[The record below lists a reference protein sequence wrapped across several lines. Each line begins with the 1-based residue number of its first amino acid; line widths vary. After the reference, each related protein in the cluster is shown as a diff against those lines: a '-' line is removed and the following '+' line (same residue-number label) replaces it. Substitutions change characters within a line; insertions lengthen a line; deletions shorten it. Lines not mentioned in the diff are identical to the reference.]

1 MTEIPKQDLING
13 LIENFTGSGI
23 FDLVEAF
30 QLINNVPIEFAIY
43 DLKGKYKYINDQY
56 LSDIK
61 LRKTIIGK
69 DDSYLFKKLGISLD
83 CHEER
88 KLYFEKAIKEKKR
101 IRFTEKLFI
110 PDKNKT
116 LYYKRFFQPLFK
128 DENKQEVSSVCL
140 FGNNLTAVIL
150 GQKELKYLA
159 FHDKITGL
167 QNKEAFYQQL
177 DQIILDIPRNP
188 ESKLTAVLFCDLD
201 NFKLVNDTL
210 GHDVGDLVL
219 KEVAERMKKILR
231 KSDFI
236 YRFGGDE
243 FTIITRHLK
252 NEFDASTIARKLIEG
267 ISQSYQIKRH
277 KITFLTVSIGIV
289 IIPNSGADRETTV
302 KNADM
307 AMYESK
313 SRGKNQ
319 YQFFSKE
326 MPEISLRR
334 IKIENNLQ
342 GLVNNQNFDKEC
354 EILYQPILER
364 ASSKDYKI
372 IGTEALL
379 RWNNPEMGYMLPE
392 HFLPVAEETNLISSI
407 GDWVLQKSTK
417 DIKPLIDD
425 YNKSFY
431 VSINLSGKQI
441 KSENIISKLKKIIDI
456 VDIKPGNIQLELNE
470 STYFEDKK
478 IVSEILNEIQK
489 LGIKLAIND
498 FGRGFGSLVY
508 LQNVPANTLKID
520 RTFIKNLHESLDQKQ
535 LVKAMISLGYN
546 LNKDIIAAG
555 VETKEHL
562 KFLNQNNCSKYQ
574 GFLFS
579 QPVDILVLQELL
591 KKKFPF

>member
-1 MTEIPKQDLING
+1 MSENLNVNNINS
-13 LIENFTGSGI
+13 IIKKFTGTGKFELI
-23 FDLVEAF
+23 EAF

-43 DLKGKYKYINDQY
+43 DLNGKYKYVNDQY
-56 LSDIK
+56 IADEN
-61 LRKTIIGK
+61 LRKSIIGK
-69 DDSYLFKKLGISLD
+69 DDSYLFKKLGISSD

-88 KLYFEKAIKEKKR
+88 KLHFEKAISEKKK
-101 IRFTEKLFI
+101 IRFTEKLLI
-110 PDKNKT
+110 PEKNKT

-128 DENKQEVSSVCL
+128 DENSKEVGSVCL

-150 GQKELKYLA
+150 GQKELKFLA
-159 FHDKITGL
+159 FHDKVTGL

-177 DQIILDIPRNP
+177 DQLILDMPRDT
-188 ESKLTAVLFCDLD
+188 EGKLTSVLFCDLD

-219 KEVAERMKKILR
+219 KEVAQRMKTTLR

-243 FTIITRHLK
+243 FTIITRHLN
-252 NEFDASTIARKLIEG
+252 NEYDASAICRKLIESL
-267 ISQSYQIKRH
+267 SQPYHIKRH
-277 KITFLTVSIGIV
+277 KITYLTVSIGIV
-289 IIPNSGADRETTV
+289 ILPKTGADRETLV

-326 MPEISLRR
+326 MTEVSLNR

-342 GLVNNQNFDKEC
+342 GLVNNQKFDEEC
-354 EILYQPILER
+354 EILYQPIIER
-364 ASSKDYKI
+364 ATTKNYKI

-379 RWNNPEMGYMLPE
+379 RWNNPEIGYMLPDL
-392 HFLPVAEETNLISSI
+392 FLPVAEETNLISSI
-407 GDWVLQKSTK
+407 GDWVLNKSIN
-417 DIKPLIDD
+417 DVKPIIDD
-425 YNKSFY
+425 IDKSFY
-431 VSINLSGKQI
+431 VSINLSGKQM
-441 KSENIISKLKKIIDI
+441 KSEDIITKLKKIINVVNI
-456 VDIKPGNIQLELNE
+456 NPSNIQLELNE
-470 STYFEDKK
+470 STYFEDIKV
-478 IVSEILNEIQK
+478 VSEILNEIKK

-520 RTFIKNLHESLDQKQ
+520 KTYIKNMHNNLDQKQ
-535 LVKAMISLGYN
+535 LVKAILTLGKD

-555 VETKEHL
+555 VETQEHL
-562 KFLNQNNCSKYQ
+562 NYLNELKCSKYQ

-579 QPVDILVLQELL
+579 QPVAISILQNLL
-591 KKKFPF
+591 KKKLLF

>member
-1 MTEIPKQDLING
+1 MTESLKPDFINSI
-13 LIENFTGSGI
+13 IERFTGTGK

-43 DLKGKYKYINDQY
+43 DLNGKYKYVNEQY
-56 LSDIK
+56 LSDDK
-61 LRKTIIGK
+61 LRDSIIGK

-83 CHEER
+83 CSEER
-88 KLYFEKAIKEKKR
+88 KLNFEKAIKEKKR
-101 IRFTEKLFI
+101 IRFTEKLLI
-110 PDKNKT
+110 PEKNKT
-116 LYYKRFFQPLFK
+116 LYYKRFFQPLFT
-128 DENKQEVSSVCL
+128 DDDKQVVSSVCL

-159 FHDKITGL
+159 FHDKVTGL

-177 DQIILDIPRNP
+177 DHIILDMPRDT
-188 ESKLTAVLFCDLD
+188 EGKLTAVLFCDLD

-219 KEVAERMKKILR
+219 KEVAERMKITLR

-243 FTIITRHLK
+243 FTIITRHLN
-252 NEFDASTIARKLIEG
+252 NEFDASCIARKLTESL
-267 ISQSYQIKRH
+267 SQPYQIKRH
-277 KITFLTVSIGIV
+277 KITYITVSIGIV
-289 IIPNSGADRETTV
+289 IVPDTGADRETIV

-313 SRGKNQ
+313 NKGKNQ

-326 MPEISLRR
+326 MTEVSLNR

-342 GLVNNQNFDKEC
+342 GLVHNQNFDKEC
-354 EILYQPILER
+354 EILYQPIIER
-364 ASSKDYKI
+364 ASVKDYKI

-379 RWNNPEMGYMLPE
+379 RWNNPEIGYMMPDL
-392 HFLPVAEETNLISSI
+392 FLPIAEESNLISPI
-407 GDWVLQKSTK
+407 GDWVLNKSIN
-417 DIKPLIDD
+417 DVKPLIDSYD
-425 YNKSFY
+425 QSFY
-431 VSINLSGKQI
+431 VSINLSGKQM
-441 KSENIISKLKKIIDI
+441 KSESIVKKLKKIIE
-456 VDIKPGNIQLELNE
+456 VVNIKPSNIQLELNE

-478 IVSEILNEIQK
+478 VVSEILNEIQK

-508 LQNVPANTLKID
+508 LQNVPAHTLKID
-520 RTFIKNLHESLDQKQ
+520 RTYIKNLHENVDQKQ
-535 LVKAMISLGYN
+535 LVKAIISLGN
-546 LNKDIIAAG
+546 DLNKDIIAAG

-574 GFLFS
+574 GYLFS